1 MVDYPPGIIPLI
13 SPADPLTTSRYT
25 TFTYELLDR
34 DGNLKGPLDG
44 VVGGSVTWKR
54 DALIKGGGTMRLT
67 DLGQDIDWLNDR
79 FRISMTVNGVTW
91 PLGVWIPTAPTALWD
106 GPSRVWDVELH
117 DLLVV
122 LDEDKVLQTTL
133 ANTGEDVLDYVV
145 ALIQSAGETFISATD
160 IGATVTAPLTW
171 MVGTS
176 KLRIIN
182 DLLNASGYFPLRV
195 NRDGAFLMEPYVQPA
210 QRPYAYEFLDG
221 PNSIY
226 ASAFSH
232 TLDNFSVPNRVIATT
247 NGDSE
252 NEGFVASAENDD
264 PDSDYSYSNR
274 GRWIALFYE
283 NVEAVTETALATWC
297 RRKLADWSSPGASEK
312 FSFMPVP
319 IDIYDAA
326 RFRNQYAGLDMR
338 VTIES
343 VTIPLDG
350 LALATADVRGVSAV
364 TTTTGSAVWE
374 V

>member
-34 DGNLKGPLDG
+34 EENLKGILSG
-44 VVGGSVTWKR
+44 VSGGSVTWKR
-54 DALIKGGGTMRLT
+54 DALIKGGGTLRLT

-91 PLGVWIPTAPTALWD
+91 GLGVWIPTAPEGAWD
-106 GPSRVWDVELH
+106 GPNRTWEVELH
-117 DLLVV
+117 DKLVV
-122 LDEDKVLQTTL
+122 LDEDKVLQTTVVN
-133 ANTGEDVLDYVV
+133 AGADVIDYVV
-145 ALIQSAGETFISATD
+145 ALINSAGEYNIAATD
-160 IGATVTAPLTW
+160 LGVQVATSLVW
-171 MVGTS
+171 MVGTP

-195 NRDGAFLMEPYVQPA
+195 NRDGAFLLEPYVQPSA
-210 QRPYAYEFLDG
+210 RAYAYEFLDG

-226 ASAFSH
+226 ASAFTH
-232 TLDNFSVPNRVIATT
+232 TLNNFQVPNRVIATT

-252 NEGFVASAENDD
+252 NEGFIASAENED
-264 PDSDYSYSNR
+264 PESDYSYVNR
-274 GRWIALFYE
+274 GRWVVRFYE
-283 NVEAVTETALATWC
+283 NVEAVSVAALATWC
-297 RRKLADWSSPGASEK
+297 QRKLADWSNPGASEK

-319 IDIYDAA
+319 VDIYDAA
-326 RFRNQYAGLDMR
+326 HFRNQYAGINTR
-338 VTIES
+338 VTIEG

-350 LALATADVRGVSAV
+350 LALATADVREVSTV